1 MRLVDVCSGDGCSV
15 LEHVFKVNQIAVSC
29 DDDLVQCEGVG
40 YRLLDTPCILDCRRS
55 NGSHLPVAGAVESVA
70 DLEACG
76 HCLILKD
83 PSVVRGTFD
92 GGHIICSGKHDD
104 LHLLSAVA
112 LDGSLT
118 PVAVLVPYGHL
129 VAAVIVTEASDAL
142 VCDEAGILCEAVVHM
157 LGEVVHIVE
166 VDDPFLVGLYDV
178 FREKQTF
185 GKVLGDF
192 AGHVV
197 TLYAV
202 DDWVLVGILLL
213 CLFVLTFDD
222 GKDLL
227 IGVVCLSD
235 KLSLVAVLHVVSCDI
250 ERTVGHELILDH
262 ILDVFD
268 CHCSSGLAALK
279 CDVVGHFLDVGF
291 LERGTF
297 SGEVCLY
304 DGVIDF

>member
-1 MRLVDVCSGDGCSV
+1 M
-15 LEHVFKVNQIAVSC
+15 
-29 DDDLVQCEGVG
+29 G
-40 YRLLDTPCILDCRRS
+40 YRLLDTPCILNCRRS
-55 NGSHLPVAGAVESVA
+55 DGSHLPVARAVEAVSGLEVCGNRSV
-70 DLEACG
+70 LQ
-76 HCLILKD
+76 D

-92 GGHIICSGKHDD
+92 GSHIICSGKHDN

-112 LDGSLT
+112 FDGSLT

-142 VCDEAGILCEAVVHM
+142 VCNEAGILCEAVVHM
-157 LGEVVHIVE
+157 LCEVVHIVE
-166 VDDPFLVGLYDV
+166 VNDSFLVGLHDV

-192 AGHVV
+192 TGHVV

-202 DDWVLVGILLL
+202 DDRVLVGILLL
-213 CLFVLTFDD
+213 RLFVLTFND

-227 IGVVCLSD
+227 IGIVCLSD
-235 KLSLVAVLHVVSCDI
+235 KLSLVAVLYVVSCDI
-250 ERTVGHELILDH
+250 ERTVGHELVLDH
-262 ILDVFD
+262 VLDVFD
-268 CHCSSGLAALK
+268 CNCSTGLSALE
-279 CDVVGHFLDVGF
+279 CDVVGHFLDIGI

-297 SGEVCLY
+297 SGKVCLH